1 MDIFGPVSIYDVIY
15 AAVAAFPIT
24 FLITRMGKG
33 SGESKPQ
40 TPPKKWP
47 SNWDGGEEEYPE
59 SRRAERTEQPV
70 PANPTAPPQLRGSEG
85 EAFLAQCRELFP
97 ITSFRFGNT
106 VFERGDYIQLVTLQ
120 QRLIEGELIGQN
132 DQRVICIRTR
142 QNVIAQKMDRIE
154 RMRKTDKPVGF

>member
-1 MDIFGPVSIYDVIY
+1 MDIFGPITIYDIIY

-24 FLITRMGKG
+24 FLITRMSPGG
-33 SGESKPQ
+33 GEAKPQ
-40 TPPKKWP
+40 TPSKKWF
-47 SNWDGGEEEYPE
+47 SGWDDEEESLENRP
-59 SRRAERTEQPV
+59 AQQPEQPV
-70 PANPTAPPQLRGSEG
+70 PASPMAPPQLRGSEG